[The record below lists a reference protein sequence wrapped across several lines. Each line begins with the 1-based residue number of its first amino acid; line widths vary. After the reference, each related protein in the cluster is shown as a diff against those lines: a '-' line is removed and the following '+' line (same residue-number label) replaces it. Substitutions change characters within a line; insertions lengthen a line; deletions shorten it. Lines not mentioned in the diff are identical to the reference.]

1 MSYPLGLECIRCRT
15 AYEVGPLYKG
25 CPACL
30 ERGLPTNLR
39 VVVDGDRIRRS
50 FSPNSLSDR
59 PASMW
64 RYWEFLPA
72 APESAISL
80 GEGFTPLVH
89 LPRLGRRL
97 GLSQLY
103 VKNETMNPTWSFKD
117 RLASSAVSFAPS
129 LGAKVITGSSSGNAG
144 AATAAYAARAG
155 MPCVMF
161 TTQQFPLAMKVQMGV
176 YGTKLI
182 AVPTIYDRWRL
193 VEAAVERFG
202 WFPVTVFVYPL
213 VGSNIYGIEGY
224 KTIAYELVDQLG
236 RVPEKVVMPVGAGD
250 AFFGAWKG
258 FQEYRDLG
266 YADGV
271 PTMLAGEVFAPLQNA
286 QEKDLD
292 HVEETEMGPTVA
304 ISVGLNTSTYQA
316 LSVLNDSGG
325 VARSATD
332 EEMISMQK
340 LLASEEGIYAE
351 ASSVLSL
358 AVIPR
363 LIEANAIDPDETVV
377 ALLTSSGLKHPEM
390 TAENLMEIPLIE
402 PELDAVTRV
411 LRETYHFD
419 VAEAVIADAQGGS
432 R

>member
-1 MSYPLGLECIRCRT
+1 MSYPVGLECIRCRT
-15 AYEVGPLYKG
+15 EYEVGPLYKG
-25 CPACL
+25 CPGCL

-39 VVVDGDRIRRS
+39 VVVDGDRIRRT
-50 FSPNSLSDR
+50 FDPNKLSDR
-59 PASMW
+59 PTSMW

-72 APESAISL
+72 DREDAVSL
-80 GEGFTPLVH
+80 GEGLTPLTP
-89 LPRLGRRL
+89 LPRLGKRL
-97 GLSQLY
+97 GLSTLY
-103 VKNETMNPTWSFKD
+103 AKNETMNPTWSFKD
-117 RLASSAVSFAPS
+117 RLASAAVSFAPS
-129 LGAKVITGSSSGNAG
+129 LGASVITGSSSGNAG

-161 TTQQFPLAMKVQMGV
+161 TTQQFPQAMKVQMGV
-176 YGTKLI
+176 YGSKLV

-193 VEAAVERFG
+193 VEAGVDRFG

-236 RVPEKVVMPVGAGD
+236 RVPDKVVMPVGAGD

-266 YADGV
+266 YADSV

-286 QEKDLD
+286 QEKGLD
-292 HVEETEMGPTVA
+292 HIEETEMGPTVA

-332 EEMISMQK
+332 AEMISMQK
-340 LLASEEGIYAE
+340 LLAEEEGIYAE

-358 AVIPR
+358 AVIPH
-363 LIEANAIDPDETVV
+363 LIAAGAIDPDDTVV
-377 ALLTSSGLKHPEM
+377 TLLTSSGLKHPEM

-402 PELDAVTRV
+402 PELDALAR
-411 LRETYHFD
+411 LLAETYGLE
-419 VAEAVIADAQGGS
+419 VADPVLADAQGGS
-432 R
+432 T